1 MTTINTVEDFIRVM
15 DSNPEFLEAVRSRLL
30 TRELLE
36 LPQRFDRLED
46 TLQRYIEKTDQRI
59 ESLENKFDLYVEKTD
74 QRLEALED
82 RLSSVEDRLSRLEN
96 IVSELAASLKELTA
110 SHNTLVRH
118 VDNMRGDHLEM
129 RLQGRIHSLLGARGL
144 YRTRV
149 LRATFPAGSSHEF
162 IDRADDAVMDGVI
175 TSEQYQRLMDTDLIV
190 RACRGRDSEQ
200 DVYVA
205 TEVANLLDAEDIN
218 RVTAAGVALARV
230 FPHSEVMTA
239 VYGRAI
245 SEKDEI
251 LAELKGAE
259 VFLTRDRR

>member
-36 LPQRFDRLED
+36 LPQRLD
-46 TLQRYIEKTDQRI
+46 RYI
-59 ESLENKFDLYVEKTD
+59 EKTD
-74 QRLEALED
+74 QRLEAL
-82 RLSSVEDRLSRLEN
+82 EDRLSRLEN

-110 SHNTLVRH
+110 SHTTLVRH
-118 VDNMRGDHLEM
+118 VDSMRGDHLEM

-144 YRTRV
+144 YRTRI

-162 IDRADDAVMDGVI
+162 IDRVGDAVMDGII
-175 TSEQYQRLMDTDLIV
+175 TAEQHQRLLDIDLIV
-190 RACRGRDSEQ
+190 GARRGRDSEQ
-200 DVYVA
+200 DTYVA
-205 TEVANLLDAEDIN
+205 VEVANLLDAEDID
-218 RVTAAGVALARV
+218 RAVATGVALARL

-251 LAELKGAE
+251 LAEIKGAE